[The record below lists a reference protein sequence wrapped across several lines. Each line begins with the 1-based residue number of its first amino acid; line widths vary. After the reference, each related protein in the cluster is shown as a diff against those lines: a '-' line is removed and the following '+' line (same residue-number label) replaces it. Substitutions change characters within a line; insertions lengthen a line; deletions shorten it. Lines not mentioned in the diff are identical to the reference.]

1 MDRLCK
7 FYTNELRHYNIT
19 TTSRAEGIH
28 RVLKTNLKFSTG
40 NLLTVVDRIEV
51 MLINQLKK
59 HRKDL
64 GKAKRSTPYN
74 FQHTVFRN
82 LIERVTPHAI

>member
-7 FYTNELRHYNIT
+7 FYTNELRHYGIT

-28 RVLKTNLKFSTG
+28 RVLKINLKFSIDD
-40 NLLTVVDRIEV
+40 LLTMIDRIEI
-51 MLINQLKK
+51 MMINQLKK

-64 GKAKRSTPYN
+64 GKAKRSISYD
-74 FQHTVFRN
+74 FQHSIFRN
-82 LIERVTPHAI
+82 LIGMLSG